1 MYPATVL
8 PRRTSEIGDTVV
20 PAGDPGEQL
29 IANVILSVA
38 ACQLHSDAAA
48 RPFII
53 RAHALALQLAS
64 RCLTYRPPRPSK
76 FARLAFEIAG
86 QTEAVLYSVID
97 EILVVP
103 TIMPTAIV
111 RRQPT
116 VQPANLLELEI
127 VRYMLRLRTQKIAAL
142 LEPLTKGISRDQL
155 SDVAEHI
162 LTQCLRHE
170 LPPAEP
176 LDRASENFTLA
187 HDLIGKRNYPL
198 AALALNGAAN
208 ALDAY
213 AKTTSINDHS
223 LIVQSMRSQITL
235 MLDQIKHRA
244 A

>member
-8 PRRTSEIGDTVV
+8 PRRTSEIGNIVV

-29 IANVILSVA
+29 IANVILSVV

-53 RAHALALQLAS
+53 QAHALALQLAS
-64 RCLTYRPPRPSK
+64 RCLTYRPRRPSK

-86 QTEAVLYSVID
+86 RTEAVLYSVID
-97 EILVVP
+97 DILVVP
-103 TIMPTAIV
+103 TITPTAIV

-116 VQPANLLELEI
+116 LQPANLLELEI
-127 VRYMLRLRTQKIAAL
+127 VRYMLCLRAQKIAAL
-142 LEPLTKGISRDQL
+142 LESLAKGISRDQL
-155 SDVAEHI
+155 SDVAERI
-162 LTQCLRHE
+162 LTQCLRHA

-198 AALALNGAAN
+198 AALALNGAGN
-208 ALDAY
+208 ALDVY

-223 LIVQSMRSQITL
+223 LIVQSMRSRITL